1 MLKIYLLLLPALVLL
16 LFSVRQYIGH
26 KQEKLEEARRI
37 DIHYDDIK
45 MIGLSGIQ
53 IEGGIRSFIR

>member
-1 MLKIYLLLLPALVLL
+1 MLKVYQLLLPALVLL

-26 KQEKLEEARRI
+26 KQETLEEARRI

-45 MIGLSGIQ
+45 MIALSGIQ